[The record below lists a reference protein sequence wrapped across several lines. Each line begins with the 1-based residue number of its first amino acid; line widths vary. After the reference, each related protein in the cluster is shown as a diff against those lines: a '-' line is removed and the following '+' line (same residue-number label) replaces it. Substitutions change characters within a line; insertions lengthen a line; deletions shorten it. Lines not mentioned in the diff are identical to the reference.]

1 MAHRLA
7 VALRQLAFQVGDLV
21 QLRDPSLE
29 AVGTV
34 VQLLRGDDHVKV
46 EWQSGEGYAGKR
58 TMLSAR
64 ALLKLPKLA
73 TR

>member
-1 MAHRLA
+1 MAS
-7 VALRQLAFQVGDLV
+7 RQLGLQVGDLV
-21 QLRDPSLE
+21 QLRDPTLD

-46 EWQSGEGYAGKR
+46 EWQRGEGYAGKR

-64 ALLKLPKLA
+64 ALLKLPQLA
-73 TR
+73 TG